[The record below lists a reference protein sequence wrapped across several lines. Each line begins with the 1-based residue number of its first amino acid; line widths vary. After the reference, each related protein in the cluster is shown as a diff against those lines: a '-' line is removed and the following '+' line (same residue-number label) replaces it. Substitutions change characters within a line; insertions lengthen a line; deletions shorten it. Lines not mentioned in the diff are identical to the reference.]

1 MTSAKPVIL
10 SVDDDALVLSAIERD
25 LRQHYRNDYRIL
37 KAGSGAEA
45 LEAARQLKQRGTP
58 IALFLVDERMPG
70 MTGTELLREV
80 RTLHP
85 VSRKV
90 LLTAYADSEAAIRG
104 INEVGLDHYLM
115 KPWDPPEQHLYP
127 VLDDLLADWAVSF
140 RPSFDGI
147 RVAGSRWSPRSH
159 ELRDFLSRTQTP
171 YGWIDLDTDEATRA
185 LVETLTP
192 GLKRQPVVF
201 FPDGT
206 SLLAPTIRELAE
218 RIGLQTDARL
228 PFYDLVV
235 VGGGPSGLAGA
246 VYGASEGLR
255 TILIELDA
263 TGGQA
268 GTSSQIENYLGFP
281 SGIAGADLARR
292 ATTQARRFGAEI
304 VTARGVASIRAE
316 NPYRVVTFEDGSELK
331 CYALLLATGMEVRRL
346 EVPGVEAL
354 TGAGVYYG
362 AALSEATACRD
373 ADVVIVGGAN
383 SAGQAALLFARY
395 SKTVT
400 VLVRGASLES
410 SMSTYLIDR
419 IEAADNIHVR
429 THTSVVGVC
438 GTGRL
443 ESVDVVRDDTGERS
457 SLPAV
462 AMFVLI
468 GSTPQSHLVAGLVE
482 RDEAG
487 FIVTGRDLMRDGKRP
502 KGWAL
507 DRDPFLLE
515 TSVPGI
521 FAAGDVRHGS
531 TKRVASAVGEGSAA
545 VGMVHRYLETV

>member
-1 MTSAKPVIL
+1 MSALKPVIL
-10 SVDDDALVLSAIERD
+10 CVDDDVLVLGAIERD
-25 LRQHYRNDYRIL
+25 LRQHYRGEYRIL
-37 KAGSGAEA
+37 KAESGVEA

-70 MTGTELLREV
+70 MTGTALLREV
-80 RTLHP
+80 RALHP
-85 VSRKV
+85 TSRKV

-104 INEVGLDHYLM
+104 INDVGLDHYLM

-127 VLDDLLADWAVSF
+127 VLDDLLADWTASF
-140 RPSFDGI
+140 RPPFEGI

-171 YGWIDLDTDEATRA
+171 YAWIDLDADAATRA

-206 SLLAPTIRELAE
+206 SLLAPTTRELAE
-218 RIGLQTDARL
+218 RIGLQTEARQ
-228 PFYDLVV
+228 PFYDLIV
-235 VGGGPSGLAGA
+235 VGGGPSGLAAA

-255 TILIELDA
+255 TILVELDV

-292 ATTQARRFGAEI
+292 ATTQARRFGAEV
-304 VTARGVASIRAE
+304 VTARGVSAIRAE
-316 NPYRVVTFEDGSELK
+316 SPYRVVTLEDGSELK
-331 CYALLLATGMEVRRL
+331 CYALLLATGMQVRRL
-346 EVPGVEAL
+346 EVPGVDAL

-362 AALSEATACRD
+362 ASLSEAAACRGV
-373 ADVVIVGGAN
+373 DVVIVGGAN

-395 SKTVT
+395 ARKVI
-400 VLVRGASLES
+400 VLVRGESLKA

-419 IEAADNIHVR
+419 IEAADNIEVR

-438 GTGRL
+438 GTDRL
-443 ESVDVVRDDTGERS
+443 EAIDLVREDTGERS
-457 SLPAV
+457 TLPAA

-468 GSTPQSHLVAGLVE
+468 GSTPQSHVVADLVE

-487 FIVTGRDLMRDGKRP
+487 FILTGPDLLRDGKRP

-521 FAAGDVRHGS
+521 FAAGDVRLGS

-545 VGMVHRYLETV
+545 VGMIHKYLETV

>member
-1 MTSAKPVIL
+1 MSAGKPVIL
-10 SVDDDALVLSAIERD
+10 SVDDDALVLGAIERD
-25 LRQHYRNDYRIL
+25 LRQRYRGEYRIL
-37 KAGSGAEA
+37 RAGSGAEA
-45 LEAARQLKQRGTP
+45 LDAARQLSQRGTA

-80 RTLHP
+80 RALHP
-85 VSRKV
+85 LSRKV

-104 INEVGLDHYLM
+104 INDVGLDHYLM

-127 VLDDLLADWAVSF
+127 VLDDLLADWAATY
-140 RPSFDGI
+140 RPPFEGI

-171 YGWIDLDTDEATRA
+171 YAWIDLDSDAATRA
-185 LVETLTP
+185 LVEALTP
-192 GLKRQPVVF
+192 GLKLQPVVF

-206 SLLAPTIRELAE
+206 SLLAPTTRALAE
-218 RIGLQTDARL
+218 RIGLQTEARQ
-228 PFYDLVV
+228 PFYDLIV
-235 VGGGPSGLAGA
+235 VGGGPSGLAAA

-281 SGIAGADLARR
+281 GGIAGADLARR
-292 ATTQARRFGAEI
+292 ATTQARRFGAEVI
-304 VTARGVASIRAE
+304 TARGVSAIRTE
-316 NPYRVVTFEDGSELK
+316 NPYRVVTFEDGSELQ
-331 CYALLLATGMEVRRL
+331 CYSLLLATGMQVRRL

-362 AALSEATACRD
+362 AALSEAAACRS

-383 SAGQAALLFARY
+383 SAGQAALLFARFAG
-395 SKTVT
+395 KVT
-400 VLVRGASLES
+400 VLVRGGSLQAS
-410 SMSTYLIDR
+410 MATYLIDR
-419 IEAADNIHVR
+419 IEATDNIEVR

-443 ESVDVVRDDTGERS
+443 EAIDLVREDTGEQSR
-457 SLPAV
+457 LPAA

-468 GSTPQSHLVAGLVE
+468 GSTPQAQMVAGLVE
-482 RDEAG
+482 LDDAG
-487 FIVTGRDLMRDGKRP
+487 YIITGPDLIRDGKRP
-502 KGWAL
+502 KGWPL

-521 FAAGDVRHGS
+521 FAAGDVRLGS

-545 VGMVHRYLETV
+545 VGMIHKYLETV

>member
-1 MTSAKPVIL
+1 MSKPVIL
-10 SVDDDALVLSAIERD
+10 TVDDDALVLGAIERD
-25 LRQHYRNDYRIL
+25 LRQHYRDDYRIL
-37 KAGSGAEA
+37 KAGSGRVA
-45 LEAARQLKQRGTP
+45 LDTARELKQRGVP
-58 IALFLVDERMPG
+58 IALFLVDERMPE

-80 RTLHP
+80 RALCP
-85 VSRKV
+85 ESRKV

-127 VLDDLLADWAVSF
+127 ILDDLLADWSAAY
-140 RPSFDGI
+140 RPAFDGI

-171 YGWIDLDTDEATRA
+171 YAWIDLDTDGATRA
-185 LVETLTP
+185 LVETFSP

-201 FPDGT
+201 FPDGAT
-206 SLLAPTIRELAE
+206 LLAPSTRELAE
-218 RIGLQTDARL
+218 RIGLQTEAQQ
-228 PFYDLVV
+228 PFYDLIV
-235 VGGGPSGLAGA
+235 VGGGPSGLAAA

-255 TILIELDA
+255 TILIELDV

-281 SGIAGADLARR
+281 GGIAGADLARR
-292 ATTQARRFGAEI
+292 ATTQARRFGAEV
-304 VTARGVASIRAE
+304 VTARSVTAIRAE
-316 NPYRVVTFEDGSELK
+316 NPYRVVTLEDGSELR
-331 CYALLLATGMEVRRL
+331 CYALLLATGMQVRRL
-346 EVPGVEAL
+346 DVPGVEAL

-362 AALSEATACRD
+362 AALSEAATCRG
-373 ADVVIVGGAN
+373 AEVVIVGGAN

-395 SKTVT
+395 ATKVT
-400 VLVRGASLES
+400 MVVRGDSLKA
-410 SMSTYLIDR
+410 SMSSYLIDR
-419 IEAADNIHVR
+419 IEATGNIEVR
-429 THTSVVGVC
+429 TRTSVAAVC

-443 ESVDVVRDDTGERS
+443 ETIELLREDTGERS
-457 SLPAV
+457 TLPAT

-468 GSTPQSHLVAGLVE
+468 GSTPQSGMAAGLVT
-482 RDEAG
+482 RDDAG
-487 FIVTGRDLMRDGKRP
+487 FIVTGPDLLHLGKRP
-502 KGWAL
+502 KGWTL

-521 FAAGDVRHGS
+521 FAAGDVRQGS

-545 VGMVHRYLETV
+545 VGMIHRYLETV

>member
-1 MTSAKPVIL
+1 MAKPVIL

-25 LRQHYRNDYRIL
+25 LRQHFQSDYRIL
-37 KAGSGAEA
+37 KAGSGREA
-45 LEAARQLKQRGTP
+45 LEAARELKQRGTP

-70 MTGTELLREV
+70 MTGTELLRELRV
-80 RTLHP
+80 LHP
-85 VSRKV
+85 ESRKV

-115 KPWDPPEQHLYP
+115 KPWDPPEQNLYP
-127 VLDDLLADWAVSF
+127 VLDDVLADWSATF
-140 RPSFDGI
+140 RPPFGGI
-147 RVAGSRWSPRSH
+147 RIAGSRWSPRSH
-159 ELRDFLSRTQTP
+159 ELRDFLARTQTP
-171 YGWIDLDTDEATRA
+171 YAWIDLDTDGAMRA

-201 FPDGT
+201 FPDGAT
-206 SLLAPTIRELAE
+206 LLAPTTRELAE
-218 RIGLQTDARL
+218 RIGLQTEARN
-228 PFYDLVV
+228 PFYDLIV
-235 VGGGPSGLAGA
+235 VGGGPSGLGAA

-255 TILIELDA
+255 TILIELDV

-281 SGIAGADLARR
+281 AGIAGADLARR
-292 ATTQARRFGAEI
+292 ATTQARRFGAEV
-304 VTARGVASIRAE
+304 VTARGVATIRVE
-316 NPYRVVTFEDGSELK
+316 HPYRIVTLEDGSELQ
-331 CYALLLATGMEVRRL
+331 CYALLLATGMQVRRL

-362 AALSEATACRD
+362 AALSEAAACRG
-373 ADVVIVGGAN
+373 AEVVIIGGAN

-395 SKTVT
+395 AAKVT
-400 VLVRGASLES
+400 MVVRGESLQAAMS
-410 SMSTYLIDR
+410 SYLIDR
-419 IEAADNIHVR
+419 IEAAGNIEVR
-429 THTSVVGVC
+429 THTAVTGVR

-443 ESVDVVRDDTGERS
+443 EAVELVRDDTGERTT
-457 SLPAV
+457 LPAA

-468 GSTPQSHLVAGLVE
+468 GSTPQSSMVAGLLE
-482 RDEAG
+482 LDETG
-487 FIVTGRDLMRDGKRP
+487 FIVTGPDLLREGKRP
-502 KGWAL
+502 KGWTR
-507 DRDPFLLE
+507 DRDPFPLE

-545 VGMVHRYLETV
+545 VGMIHRYLQTV